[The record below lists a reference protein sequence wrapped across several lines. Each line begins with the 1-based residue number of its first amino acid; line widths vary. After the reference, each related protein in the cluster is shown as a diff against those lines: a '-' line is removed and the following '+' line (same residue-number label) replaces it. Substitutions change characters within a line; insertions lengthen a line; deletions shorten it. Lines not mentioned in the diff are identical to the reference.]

1 MKLKLPQSVL
11 RETLRMALDSVRAH
25 KFRSILTVLGIVIG
39 VMTAITIASILTG
52 LRQNIVSII
61 EEYGTNNI
69 YAFHLSTGPRTSED
83 RSERSRKPL
92 TAADAEAIQAQASA
106 VEEVG
111 LRAPNIGYSGGPFDD
126 NISYQGHNY
135 RWGDTQGVSPNYA
148 GITNI
153 AIKEGRF
160 ITENDDQ
167 QRANVMVIGVNAA
180 DALFPGQ
187 NQQIAGTQVRMGGYN
202 FEIVGVLEKRK
213 AGFFGENEEDNAVF
227 IPFRTAQKIAP
238 AKGYLLLVIKARSRQ
253 TTEALQQSEDIL
265 RRRRSV
271 KFGDPNN
278 FDIKTADKFIEQ
290 FDSITAMI
298 GLVAIAISSL
308 GLLVGGIG
316 VMNIMLV
323 SVTERTKEIG
333 VRKALGARRRDI
345 VRQFLFEAMTLT
357 FLGGILGVVIAVGI
371 SQLIMLLVPALPASI
386 PAWAVISG
394 LTVSI
399 GVGLLFGVWPAR
411 KASRLDPIECLRYE

>member
-1 MKLKLPQSVL
+1 MKLKLPRTVL
-11 RETLRMALDSVRAH
+11 RETLKMALDSVRSH
-25 KFRSILTVLGIVIG
+25 KFRSFLTVLGIVIG
-39 VMTAITIASILTG
+39 VMTAIIIASILTG
-52 LRQNIVSII
+52 MRQNIVSII

-69 YAFHLSTGPRTSED
+69 YAFHLSTGPRTGED
-83 RSERSRKPL
+83 RSERLRKPL
-92 TAADAEAIQAQASA
+92 TIADADAIQAQASA

-111 LRAPNIGYSGGPFDD
+111 HVAPNIGYSGGPFDD
-126 NISYQGHNY
+126 NVSYQGHNY
-135 RWGDTQGVSPNYA
+135 RWGNTQGVSANYA
-148 GITNI
+148 GIVNI
-153 AIKEGRF
+153 TVREGRF

-187 NQQIAGTQVRMGGYN
+187 QQIAGSQVRMGGYN
-202 FEIVGVLEKRK
+202 FEVIGVLEKRK

-227 IPFRTAQKIAP
+227 IPFRTAQKVAP
-238 AKGYLLLVIKARSRQ
+238 AKGYLLLVIKARSGQ
-253 TTEALQQSEDIL
+253 TTQALEQSEDIL
-265 RRRRSV
+265 RRRRNV

-357 FLGGILGVVIAVGI
+357 FLGGILGVVIAIGI
-371 SQLIMLLVPALPASI
+371 SKLIMLLIPSLPASI
-386 PAWAVISG
+386 PTWAVISG
-394 LTVSI
+394 LTVSM

>member
-1 MKLKLPQSVL
+1 MKFKLPQSVL
-11 RETLRMALDSVRAH
+11 RETLRMALDSVRSH
-25 KFRSILTVLGIVIG
+25 KFRSFLTVLGIVIG
-39 VMTAITIASILTG
+39 VMTAIIIASILTG

-69 YAFHLSTGPRTSED
+69 YAFHLSTGPRTGED
-83 RSERSRKPL
+83 RSERTRKPL
-92 TAADAEAIQAQASA
+92 TVADAETIQEQASA

-111 LRAPNIGYSGGPFDD
+111 QVAPNIGYSGGPFDD
-126 NISYQGHNY
+126 NISYEGHNY
-135 RWGDTQGVSPNYA
+135 RWGNTQGVTANYA

-180 DALFPGQ
+180 DALFPVKS
-187 NQQIAGTQVRMGGYN
+187 QQIAGTKVRMGGIN

-227 IPFRTAQKIAP
+227 IPFRTAQKVAP
-238 AKGYLLLVIKARSRQ
+238 AKGYLLLVIKARPGLVN
-253 TTEALQQSEDIL
+253 EALQQSEDIL
-265 RRRRSV
+265 RRRRNV
-271 KFGDPNN
+271 NFGDPNN

-357 FLGGILGVVIAVGI
+357 FLGGILGVILAVGI
-371 SQLIMLLVPALPASI
+371 SKLVMLFVPSLPASI
-386 PAWAVISG
+386 PTWAVISG

-399 GVGLLFGVWPAR
+399 GVGILFGVWPAR

>member
-1 MKLKLPQSVL
+1 MRLRLPKSVL
-11 RETLRMALDSVRAH
+11 TETLRMALESVRSH
-25 KFRSILTVLGIVIG
+25 KFRSFLTVLGIVIG

-52 LRQNIVSII
+52 LRQNIVAMI

-69 YAFHLSTGPRTSED
+69 YAFHLSTGPRSSED
-83 RSERSRKPL
+83 RSERLRKPL
-92 TAADAEAIQAQASA
+92 TVEDAEAIAAQANA

-111 LRAPNIGYSGGPFDD
+111 YQAPNIGYSGGPFDD
-126 NISYQGHNY
+126 NITYQGHNY
-135 RWGDTQGVSPNYA
+135 RWGDTQGVSANYDD
-148 GITNI
+148 ITNI
-153 AIKEGRF
+153 VIREGRF
-160 ITENDDQ
+160 ITDNDDQ

-187 NQQIAGTQVRMGGYN
+187 NQIAGTKVRMGGYN

-213 AGFFGENEEDNAVF
+213 AGFFGENEEDNAVM

-238 AKGYLLLVIKARSRQ
+238 ARGYTMLVIKARSGQ
-253 TTEALQQSEDIL
+253 TTEALQQSEEIL
-265 RRRRSV
+265 RRRRNV

-290 FDSITAMI
+290 FDSITAMV
-298 GLVAIAISSL
+298 GLIAIAISSL

-333 VRKALGARRRDI
+333 VRKALGARRKDI

-357 FLGGILGVVIAVGI
+357 FLGGVLGVILAVGI
-371 SQLIMLLVPALPASI
+371 SRIVMLLIPSLPATI
-386 PAWAVISG
+386 PSWAVVSG
-394 LTVSI
+394 LTVSV
-399 GVGLLFGVWPAR
+399 GVGLIFGVWPAR

>member
-1 MKLKLPQSVL
+1 MKLSFPKGLL
-11 RETLRMALDSVRAH
+11 RETLKMALDSVRSH
-25 KFRSILTVLGIVIG
+25 KFRSFLTVLGIVIG
-39 VMTAITIASILTG
+39 VMTAISIASLLTG
-52 LRQNIVSII
+52 MRQSIVAMI

-83 RSERSRKPL
+83 RSERLRKPL
-92 TAADAEAIQAQASA
+92 TVADADAIKAQASS
-106 VEEVG
+106 VEDVAHI
-111 LRAPNIGYSGGPFDD
+111 APNVGYGGGQFDD
-126 NISYQGHNY
+126 NITYQGRNY
-135 RWGDTQGVSPNYA
+135 RWGNTQGVSENY
-148 GITNI
+148 GDITNI
-153 AIKEGRF
+153 VLREGRF
-160 ITENDDQ
+160 ITEADDQ

-180 DALFPGQ
+180 DALFPGA
-187 NQQIAGTQVRMGGYN
+187 NQIAGAQVRMGGYN

-213 AGFFGENEEDNAVF
+213 AGFFGENEEDNAVY

-238 AKGYLLLVIKARSRQ
+238 AKGYLLLVIRGRSGQ
-253 TTEALQQSEDIL
+253 VAEALTQSEEIL
-265 RRRRSV
+265 RRRRQV

-290 FDSITAMI
+290 FDSITAMV
-298 GLVAIAISSL
+298 GLIAIAISSL

-345 VRQFLFEAMTLT
+345 VRQFLFEAMMLT
-357 FLGGILGVVIAVGI
+357 FLGGALGVLLAVGI
-371 SQLIMLLVPALPASI
+371 AQLLIVIFPSMPATI
-386 PAWAVISG
+386 PMWAVVTG

-399 GVGLLFGVWPAR
+399 GVGLIFGVWPAR